1 MMEPNRSFKKNNLNV
16 LSGIEYLGN
25 RLPHPVGIFLYITIF
40 VIVASWLFS
49 MLGTSVIHPGTN
61 ENTVVR
67 SLISVEGI
75 QYILSSTI
83 TNFVEFKPLGLVL
96 VFALGIGVAEKVG
109 LFEAT
114 IKKTLLKAPKSMITY
129 AVMFIGIMGSIT
141 ADSAYLIVPPIA
153 AMIFHLFGRHP
164 MAGLAAGIAAT
175 GCGFTANLFVGVF
188 DVMLAGIST
197 EIVQTVYPDMVV
209 HAVDNWYFM
218 SASVLVLTFVGV
230 FVTEK
235 IIEPRLGK
243 YEGDVEVQLETD
255 NEADNHLLN
264 KALRNTL
271 ISAVI
276 YSAIVICVFFIPS
289 SPLNGGET
297 GSFLGVLNTLLVLF
311 FIIIGLTFGIT
322 VKKITSFK
330 DMATYM
336 GEAIKD
342 MSGFIVLVFI
352 IAQFIAYLE
361 WSNLTIVTAVKG
373 AELLQSG
380 NVEGIPAIILLV
392 VVTSISSMFITSGS
406 GLWSILGPVVLPM
419 YMLLD
424 FHPAFIQ
431 VAYRIGDSV
440 TNMITPMQPFVAVM
454 LGFLMKYDKKAGL
467 GTHIALLLPY
477 TIAFFIAWIIM
488 FAAFAL
494 LDIPVGPGV
503 PMYLEGK

>member
-1 MMEPNRSFKKNNLNV
+1 MEPNQSFKKKNFDILG
-16 LSGIEYLGN
+16 GIEHLGN
-25 RLPHPVGIFLYITIF
+25 RLPHPVGIFLYITLF
-40 VIVASWLFS
+40 VIIASWVFS
-49 MLGTSVIHPGTN
+49 LLGTSVIHPGTN
-61 ENTVVR
+61 ENTVVK

-75 QYILSSTI
+75 QYILTSLFS
-83 TNFVEFKPLGLVL
+83 NFIEFKPLGLVL

-114 IKKTLLKAPKSMITY
+114 IKKTLMKAPKSVITY
-129 AVMFIGIMGSIT
+129 AVMFMGIMGSIT

-188 DVMLAGIST
+188 DVMLSGIST
-197 EIVQTVYPDMVV
+197 EIVQTIYPNLVV
-209 HAVDNWYFM
+209 NSVDNWYFM
-218 SASVLVLTFVGV
+218 SASVFVLTFVGV

-235 IIEPRLGK
+235 IVEPRLGK
-243 YEGDVEVQLETD
+243 YTGEVEIQVESND
-255 NEADNHLLN
+255 NVDSLLIN

-271 ISAVI
+271 IAAVI
-276 YSAIVICVFFIPS
+276 YFALIICVFFIPS
-289 SPLNGGET
+289 SPLSGEET
-297 GSFLGVLNTLLVLF
+297 SLFMSVINTLVFLF
-311 FIIIGLTFGIT
+311 FIIIGLTYGIT
-322 VKKITSFK
+322 AKKINNVK

-336 GEAIKD
+336 GESIKD

-373 AELLQSG
+373 AELLKSG
-380 NVEGIPAIILLV
+380 NVEGLPAILLLII
-392 VVTSISSMFITSGS
+392 VTSLSSLFITSGS
-406 GLWSILGPVVLPM
+406 ALWSVLGPVVLPM

-467 GTHIALLLPY
+467 GTHIALILPY
-477 TIAFFIAWIIM
+477 TIAFLIAWMIM
-488 FAAFAL
+488 FTAFAL